1 MILDLFKYFAK
12 FPELFGVL
20 TIFNNGESILS
31 DYATLKAE
39 LEEIR
44 PHSLIPEIQH
54 YVFGQSFEGVK
65 KRIDSISGT
74 FLFVDFGEFSSVR
87 DQRNSIHD
95 TQKLAVTVAMKV
107 PTTSDLVEEA
117 IISEKTLQLI
127 NILRARMLDD
137 SKKIN
142 APWLKKL
149 SDTHDIIPFVAPELG
164 SLGWSMRFDSEGSD
178 LFAIKDLIK
187 SFNQ

>member
-1 MILDLFKYFAK
+1 MILNLFRYFAK
-12 FPELFGVL
+12 FPELSGVL
-20 TIFNNGESILS
+20 TIFNNGESTLS
-31 DYATLKAE
+31 EYSSLKAE
-39 LEEIR
+39 LEAF
-44 PHSLIPEIQH
+44 PLHSLISEIQH

-65 KRIDSISGT
+65 KRIDSLSGT
-74 FLFVDFGEFSSVR
+74 FLFVDFGEFSSTR

-107 PTTSDLVEEA
+107 PTSSDLVEEA

-127 NILRARMLDD
+127 NILRARMIDD
-137 SKKIN
+137 SQKTD

-149 SDTHDIIPFVAPELG
+149 SDAHDIIPFVAPELA
-164 SLGWSMRFDSEGSD
+164 SLGWSMRFDSEGAD

-187 SFNQ
+187 SFSR